1 MKFFISVL
9 LTALLSFAAC
19 LFLPWW
25 SIAIAAC
32 IVAVVIK
39 QTAAKSFLAGFTAI
53 FLLWG
58 GLSFFIS
65 SANGHALAQK
75 ISIVLLKMDN
85 FWVLIFATAFIGALT
100 AGLGALSGSFLTAS
114 SKKL

>member
-1 MKFFISVL
+1 MKFTASLI

-25 SIAIAAC
+25 SIAVAAFA
-32 IVAVVIK
+32 VAAVIK
-39 QTAAKSFLAGFTAI
+39 QTAAKSFLSGFTAV

-58 GLSFFIS
+58 GLSFYMS

-75 ISIVLLKMDN
+75 ISLVLLKMDN
-85 FWVLIFATAFIGALT
+85 FWVLIFATALIGALT
-100 AGLGALSGSFLTAS
+100 AGMGALSGSFINA
-114 SKKL
+114 KK